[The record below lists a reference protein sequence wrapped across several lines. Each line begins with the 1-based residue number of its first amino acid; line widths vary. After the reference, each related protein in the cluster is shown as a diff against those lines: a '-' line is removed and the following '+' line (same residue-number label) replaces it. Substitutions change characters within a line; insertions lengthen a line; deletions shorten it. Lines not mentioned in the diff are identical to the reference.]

1 MVVEIKPSLVGR
13 TSCRL
18 AEPVVSLSRW
28 YSTMYTVTTPTSGS
42 KEMVTEVSVSSEK
55 SGGIPEAGGK
65 STVRRRRRRGG
76 RGVAV

>member
-1 MVVEIKPSLVGR
+1 MLVEIKPSLVGR
-13 TSCRL
+13 TSSCL

-42 KEMVTEVSVSSEK
+42 MEMVTEVSMSSEK

-65 STVRRRRRRGG
+65 STIMRRRRGR